1 MISRALGNTRIAL
14 SLVTACSRCWLYP
27 VIERTCGRSCVI
39 YGVIIAPLRGSM
51 ASGSWGKAGS
61 GGIRLSCC
69 IGRNNGSDASRRCCY
84 PWIG

>member
-1 MISRALGNTRIAL
+1 MIAW

-51 ASGSWGKAGS
+51 APVGVGV
-61 GGIRLSCC
+61 RL
-69 IGRNNGSDASRRCCY
+69 GAAVLG
-84 PWIG
+84 